1 MKHKRR
7 LKLYATSLAALTLLA
22 ACGTD
27 SGTDS
32 ADANSNMDSATTGT
46 NGDKTLDVQFDV
58 EVASMDPQIGT
69 DGASFEVISSIIEG
83 LYQLD
88 SSGDPVL
95 GMAESAEM
103 SEDGL
108 TYTFK
113 LRDASWTNGDPVTA
127 DDFVYAWRR
136 LADPDTGSEY
146 AYIMGIAGV
155 ENAGDVIDGKV
166 DPDQLGV
173 TALDDKTLE
182 VKLSNPVPYFESLMA
197 FISFFPMNQAFMEE
211 VGDDYGTSADTL
223 IANGA
228 FKVEAYEPLTTSIKL
243 VKNEDYYDAENVAI
257 DALNFQVIK
266 DSQQAMLSYQNGDID
281 VVALAGEQVDLF
293 KDDPEFVNIQDGFV
307 WYISPN
313 TMVEGLDN
321 ANLRKAIATSIDK
334 ESIVNT
340 ALKDGSK
347 PANYVVP
354 VDLANGPDGEDFR
367 STTGTYLEYDPEAA
381 VALFE
386 EAKDEL
392 AAEEFTFNLLVEDT
406 ESAVNV
412 SQMLKSQIE
421 ENLEGVTI
429 EIEQMPK
436 KTRLDRMKSKDYDL
450 GLTRWG
456 PDYAD
461 PMTYLDLWVTDG
473 SNNDGSWTNAE
484 YDELIFSSQNGE
496 LSLDKEARWEA
507 LKEAEKIILDDAGV
521 LPVYQKGSA
530 VMIKSNVS
538 GVDFHSVGVPR
549 VFKNATID

>member
-1 MKHKRR
+1 MKHKKR
-7 LKLYATSLAALTLLA
+7 LKLYATSLAALTLLV

-32 ADANSNMDSATTGT
+32 ADANSNMDSATIGT

-347 PANYVVP
+347 PASYVVP

>member
-1 MKHKRR
+1 MKHKKR
-7 LKLYATSLAALTLLA
+7 LKLYATNLAALTLLA

-155 ENAGDVIDGKV
+155 ENAGDVIDGTA

-293 KDDPEFVNIQDGFV
+293 KDDPEVVNIQDGFV

-313 TMVEGLDN
+313 TVVEGLDN

-347 PANYVVP
+347 PANYIVP

-392 AAEEFTFNLLVEDT
+392 AAEEFTFSMLVEDT

-507 LKEAEKIILDDAGV
+507 LKEAEQIILDDASV

>member
-1 MKHKRR
+1 MKHKKR
-7 LKLYATSLAALTLLA
+7 LKLYATNLAALTLLA

-155 ENAGDVIDGKV
+155 ENAGDVIDGTA

-347 PANYVVP
+347 PANYIVP

-392 AAEEFTFNLLVEDT
+392 AAEEFTFSMLVEDT

-473 SNNDGSWTNAE
+473 FNNDGSWTNAE

-507 LKEAEKIILDDAGV
+507 LKEAEQIILDDAGV

>member
-1 MKHKRR
+1 MKHKKR

-32 ADANSNMDSATTGT
+32 ADANSNMDSATIGT

>member
-473 SNNDGSWTNAE
+473 SNNDGSWTNAK

>member
-1 MKHKRR
+1 MKHKKR

-22 ACGTD
+22 ACGTG

-32 ADANSNMDSATTGT
+32 ADANSNMDSAPTGT

-347 PANYVVP
+347 PANYIVP

-392 AAEEFTFNLLVEDT
+392 AAEEFTFSMLVEDT

-507 LKEAEKIILDDAGV
+507 LKEAEQIILDDAGV

>member
-32 ADANSNMDSATTGT
+32 ADANSNMDSATIGT

>member
-1 MKHKRR
+1 MKHKKR

-27 SGTDS
+27 SGNDS

-155 ENAGDVIDGKV
+155 ENAGDVIDGTA

-266 DSQQAMLSYQNGDID
+266 DSQQTMLSYQNGDID

-347 PANYVVP
+347 PANYIVP

-392 AAEEFTFNLLVEDT
+392 AAEEFTFSMLVEDT

-507 LKEAEKIILDDAGV
+507 LKEAEQIILDDASV

>member
-1 MKHKRR
+1 MRNTKRI
-7 LKLYATSLAALTLLA
+7 KLYATSLVAMTLLA
-22 ACGTD
+22 ACGGDTD
-27 SGTDS
+27 T
-32 ADANSNMDSATTGT
+32 NTEGT
-46 NGDKTLDVQFDV
+46 NSDVSSTTQGSTDKKVLNVQFDV
-58 EVASMDPQIGT
+58 EVASMDPQLAT
-69 DGASFEVISSIIEG
+69 DGASFQVIASILDG

-88 SSGDPVL
+88 ADGNPVPAI
-95 GMAESAEM
+95 AESTDV

-113 LRDASWTNGDPVTA
+113 LKEAMWSNGEPVTA
-127 DDFVYAWRR
+127 NDFVYAWRR
-136 LADPDTGSEY
+136 LADPDTASEY
-146 AYIMGIAGV
+146 GYIMGIAGLV
-155 ENAGDVIDGKV
+155 NASEVLDGTV

-173 TALDDKTLE
+173 VAVDDTTLE
-182 VKLSNPVPYFESLMA
+182 VTLANPVPFFESLMA
-197 FISFFPMNQAFMEE
+197 FPSFFPMNEAFMDE
-211 VGDDYGTSADTL
+211 VGDDYGTSPETL

-228 FKVEAYEPLTTSIKL
+228 FKMDSYEPLATTVKL
-243 VKNEDYYDAENVAI
+243 VKNEDYHDADNVTL

-266 DSQQAMLSYQNGDID
+266 DSQQAMLSYQNGDLD

-293 KDDPEFVNIQDGFV
+293 KDDPEFINTQDGYV
-307 WYISPN
+307 WYVSPN
-313 TMVEGLDN
+313 TLVDGLDN
-321 ANLRKAIATSIDK
+321 AKLREAMAKSINKDA
-334 ESIVNT
+334 IVNT
-340 ALKDGSK
+340 ALKDGSV
-347 PANYVVP
+347 PADFVVP
-354 VDLANGPDGEDFR
+354 IDLANGPDEKDFR
-367 STTGTYLEYDPEAA
+367 ATTGTFLEFDKEAA

-386 EAKDEL
+386 EAKEEL
-392 AAEEFTFNLLVEDT
+392 DAEEFTFSILVEDT
-406 ESAVNV
+406 ESAINV

-421 ENLEGVTI
+421 GNLPGVTI

-436 KTRLDRMKSKDYDL
+436 KTRLDRMKSGDYDM

-484 YDELIFSSQNGE
+484 YDELVFSSQNGE

-507 LKEAEKIILDDAGV
+507 LKEAEEILLDDAAV

-549 VFKNATID
+549 VFKNATVE